1 MMKHVTKRRTASVR
15 RKSSK
20 KNNFDVI
27 DGGDITGDDE
37 VFNDTATS
45 MFILPLLGH
54 IYMHIYYTVKK
65 VYLLSYH
72 MEKVY

>member
-1 MMKHVTKRRTASVR
+1 MMKHVTKRRSASVR

-45 MFILPLLGH
+45 MFILPLLGQTYIHTH
-54 IYMHIYYTVKK
+54 ITYSEES
-65 VYLLSYH
+65 LSAFISYG
-72 MEKVY
+72 

>member
-1 MMKHVTKRRTASVR
+1 MMKHVTKRRSASVR

-54 IYMHIYYTVKK
+54 IYA
-65 VYLLSYH
+65 YLLYSEEGLSAFVSYG
-72 MEKVY
+72 